1 MNQGLP
7 SMNQGLSSMN
17 QLPSMNQGLNQGL
30 PSSSMNQNQ
39 GLSSMNQGLNQGMN
53 QGLPSMNQG
62 LQSMNQGLQSIGQG
76 LPPMGQGLSQA
87 AYMGYPYSPY
97 MYPQIM
103 RPSAPYNG
111 MPMTMGFP
119 PSMGMHNNS
128 QQKASRFHIRP
139 GCKPGPWCMPGCLI
153 GLYDDGLGHP
163 TIYAHMLAVV
173 STSNTV
179 TDTTLELTVTVN
191 DEITLLNV
199 DPSSLV
205 SFKEGDKNEFL
216 CLSPQGKVA
225 IWDKVCPQSRIF
237 GLALRNKTLFSES
250 GDVLPDETE
259 GVVGVRA
266 LIDNQIAASMV
277 PNSQIPSNS
286 QIPRISNSDETM
298 SSQLSSQLYGMPT
311 QQMYNNWR

>member
-1 MNQGLP
+1 MNQGLPPNHQMGQGIPSMNQGLPPNHQMGQGTP
-7 SMNQGLSSMN
+7 SMNQGLS
-17 QLPSMNQGLNQGL
+17 
-30 PSSSMNQNQ
+30 
-39 GLSSMNQGLNQGMN
+39 
-53 QGLPSMNQG
+53 
-62 LQSMNQGLQSIGQG
+62 QS
-76 LPPMGQGLSQA
+76 

-97 MYPQIM
+97 MYPQLM

-119 PSMGMHNNS
+119 PSMGMHNNL

-139 GCKPGPWCMPGCLI
+139 GCKPGPWCMPGCLV
-153 GLYDDGLGHP
+153 GLYDDGLGNP
-163 TIYAHMLAVV
+163 TIYAHLLAVV

-179 TDTTLELTVTVN
+179 TDTTLELTVIVN

-199 DPSSLV
+199 DLSSLV

-250 GDVLPDETE
+250 GDVLPDETD

-277 PNSQIPSNS
+277 PKSQIPSNS
-286 QIPRISNSDETM
+286 ITRNSNSDENM

-311 QQMYNNWR
+311 QMYNNWR